1 MMGKHTH
8 DTVIRGLPVLD
19 SVQHREM
26 LMTEHVRADVKK
38 IPYYTCYIL

>member
-19 SVQHREM
+19 SVQHREI

-38 IPYYTCYIL
+38 IPHYTL